1 MLNMTS
7 YTANA
12 NLLLVSIKGL
22 RPFHVMGEEKT
33 QRFFPRHPRPYFH
46 TLPSE
51 GTCKPNFG
59 RRTCH
64 RFVQQTA
71 KIYSQLPKAMGTPPL
86 PESTRGPSCSTRWH
100 REYVG
105 HGAEDCLHGRLSR
118 QERRLFL
125 PGWQASHRKI
135 GQVPLC
141 FHFQWVLPWSCRVL
155 ATTWWESES
164 QSPSNAW
171 QRRSP
176 EYHFGPL
183 SLASRR

>member
-1 MLNMTS
+1 MLLYEKNKLYSVCFVVGDCQSSQGNCFIHSISFLVKGDLNSTKRPESQSKSVIIYYDMILMLNMTS

-86 PESTRGPSCSTRWH
+86 PESTRGPSCSTR
-100 REYVG
+100 
-105 HGAEDCLHGRLSR
+105 
-118 QERRLFL
+118 
-125 PGWQASHRKI
+125 
-135 GQVPLC
+135 
-141 FHFQWVLPWSCRVL
+141 
-155 ATTWWESES
+155 
-164 QSPSNAW
+164 
-171 QRRSP
+171 
-176 EYHFGPL
+176 
-183 SLASRR
+183 